1 MAPLQSSWG
10 LGEGRGRQWSVDLP
24 FGKVQSWW
32 LSHSVQVIV
41 FNAKS
46 SCSLLEWKRRR
57 DNQTILKTFSS
68 WEKTILTFISRVM
81 LCCQSHTLFIL
92 PLQKKKWVSYGSV
105 VMLGIQIIYIR
116 REVNLNKG
124 RKEKKKKVEKKNC
137 SLKKFK
143 DWTLN
148 SLWYN

>member
-1 MAPLQSSWG
+1 MTPLQPSWG
-10 LGEGRGRQWSVDLP
+10 LGEGRGRQWNVDLL
-24 FGKVQSWW
+24 FGKVQSCW
-32 LSHSVQVIV
+32 LSHFVQVIV

-81 LCCQSHTLFIL
+81 LCCQSHMLFIL
-92 PLQKKKWVSYGSV
+92 PLQKRKWVSYGSV
-105 VMLGIQIIYIR
+105 VMLGIQIIYTR

-124 RKEKKKKVEKKNC
+124 TAGRKEKLQ
-137 SLKKFK
+137 LKKIQG
-143 DWTLN
+143 LN
-148 SLWYN
+148 IELSVV